1 MPKLALE
8 MSDLLLPATVLL
20 PRLDNTSSRSI
31 LSCDFLWY
39 VILRRIVPGPNPP
52 SATQLLRK
60 TGVTMVTSG
69 FGPYHGLWL
78 DETPTKHIG
87 VIPTPWTMTRA
98 LGFAEIL
105 QAHE

>member
-1 MPKLALE
+1 MTSYGTLSYVESYQVKKH
-8 MSDLLLPATVLL
+8 LP
-20 PRLDNTSSRSI
+20 I
-31 LSCDFLWY
+31 
-39 VILRRIVPGPNPP
+39 
-52 SATQLLRK
+52 LRK

-78 DETPTKHIG
+78 DDPPTKRVG
-87 VIPTPWTMTRA
+87 VTPTPWTMTLA